1 MRSRQPSCVS
11 AADALSIHC
20 ESPVPSKPYTLGA
33 LILLAFGLRAAFFF
47 VHHAPLEFPDS
58 VIYDKIAV
66 NVCAGAGLTQDPHTA
81 VFRPPLYPLLLALSY
96 RVFGRHLALVGL
108 LQALMGAVTVLVVY
122 RIGREW
128 FDEATGWIA
137 AAIVAIYPFF
147 IFYSALLLT
156 ETLFTLLLALGMAL
170 LGRAAG
176 VTAEG
181 RRASCRAAA
190 LAGAVFGLGVLTR
203 SSLVA
208 FVIFLAPIWWLAARD
223 RGRWRAAF
231 AWAVMLLCMIAVL
244 TPWAI
249 RNRIRTG
256 HLVFTTLQSGHDLY
270 EANSPEATGGPAADR
285 INWDEL
291 TQGRPLSEYQRDQL
305 LRQKALAYIRE
316 NPGRFLH
323 LAAIKFCRFWS
334 PIPNYQKY
342 RSPLYNTISLLSFG
356 PVLVLAIIGVVLLRR
371 RWRGL
376 LLLLSPVV
384 YYSLLHV
391 IFVGSARYRAPVE
404 PFLMVV
410 AACVVRMILARW
422 RRDGG
427 LLSS

>member
-1 MRSRQPSCVS
+1 M
-11 AADALSIHC
+11 L
-20 ESPVPSKPYTLGA
+20 SKPYTLGA

-47 VHHAPLEFPDS
+47 VHHTPLEFPDS
-58 VIYDKIAV
+58 VIYDKIAA
-66 NVCAGAGLTQDPHTA
+66 NVCAGAGLIQDPHTA

-96 RVFGRHLALVGL
+96 RLFGRNLALVGL
-108 LQALMGAVTVLVVY
+108 LQALMGAATVLVVY

-137 AAIVAIYPFF
+137 AAIVAVYPFF

-156 ETLFTLLLALGMAL
+156 ETLFILLLTAIMAL
-170 LGRAAG
+170 LGRAACVG
-176 VTAEG
+176 ADG
-181 RRASCRAAA
+181 RRGSYRAAA
-190 LAGAVFGLGVLTR
+190 LAGFLLGLGVLTR
-203 SSLVA
+203 SSLVG
-208 FVIFLAPIWWLAARD
+208 FLVFLAPIWWLAARG
-223 RGRWRAAF
+223 RGRWPAAF
-231 AWAVMLLCMIAVL
+231 TWAVMLLCMIAVL

-285 INWDEL
+285 IDWDKL
-291 TQGRPLSEYQRDQL
+291 TEAKSLTEYERDQFF
-305 LRQKALAYIRE
+305 RQKALAYIRE

-323 LAAIKFCRFWS
+323 LAVIKFCRFWS
-334 PIPNYQKY
+334 PIPNYEKY
-342 RSPLYNTISLLSFG
+342 RSSLYNAISLLSFG
-356 PVLVLAIIGVVLLRR
+356 PVLVLASIGVVLLRR
-371 RWRGL
+371 RWPEM

-384 YYSLLHV
+384 YYSLLHT
-391 IFVGSARYRAPVE
+391 IFVGSTRYRTPVE

-410 AACVVRMILARW
+410 AAYVVRMTLARW

-427 LLSS
+427 LLIPPRTKVD

>member
-33 LILLAFGLRAAFFF
+33 LLLLAFGLRAAFFS
-47 VHHAPLEFPDS
+47 VHHTPLEFPDS
-58 VIYDKIAV
+58 VIYDKIAA
-66 NVCAGAGLTQDPHTA
+66 NVCAGVGLVQDPHTA
-81 VFRPPLYPLLLALSY
+81 AFRPPLYPLFLALSY
-96 RVFGRHLALVGL
+96 RLFGRNLALVGL
-108 LQALMGAVTVLVVY
+108 LQALMGAATVLVVY

-156 ETLFTLLLALGMAL
+156 ETLFILLLAAIMAL

-176 VTAEG
+176 VGADG
-181 RRASCRAAA
+181 RRGSYRAAA
-190 LAGAVFGLGVLTR
+190 LAGILLGLGVLTR
-203 SSLVA
+203 SSLVG
-208 FVIFLAPIWWLAARD
+208 FLVFLAPIWWLAARA
-223 RGRWRAAF
+223 RGRGRAAF
-231 AWAVMLLCMIAVL
+231 SWAVMLLCMVAVL
-244 TPWAI
+244 TPWAV
-249 RNRIRTG
+249 RNRVRTG

-285 INWDEL
+285 INWDKL
-291 TQGRPLSEYQRDQL
+291 TEAKSLTEYERDQFF
-305 LRQKALAYIRE
+305 RQKALAYIRE

-334 PIPNYQKY
+334 PIPNYEKY
-342 RSPLYNTISLLSFG
+342 RSSLYNAISLLSFG
-356 PVLVLAIIGVVLLRR
+356 PVLVLAIIGVVLLHR
-371 RWRGL
+371 RWREL

-391 IFVGSARYRAPVE
+391 IFVGSTRYRTPVE

-410 AACVVRMILARW
+410 AAYVVRTIIAPW

-427 LLSS
+427 LSTP